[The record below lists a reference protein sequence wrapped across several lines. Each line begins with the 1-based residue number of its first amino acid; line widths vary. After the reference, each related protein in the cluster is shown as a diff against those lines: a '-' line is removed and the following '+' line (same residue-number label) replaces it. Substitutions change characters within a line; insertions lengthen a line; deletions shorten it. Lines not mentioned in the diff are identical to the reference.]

1 MWGVALKVNVLKK
14 TKNEMKIEIEGEGHT
29 FCNVLQDTLLE
40 DRNVEIA
47 GYDLPHPLVS
57 SPVVYLRMKGQ
68 KKPEKALEKA
78 LEKIKQRA
86 NEFLG
91 EFEKAV

>member
-1 MWGVALKVNVLKK
+1 LKVNVLKK

-29 FCNVLQDTLLE
+29 FCNLLQDTLLE